1 MVEVAVPK
9 SKSPRSIASQHK
21 KADTIIIHTNC
32 QRKTLNQAPKM
43 HLDRFPSSDGESKT
57 FDSVCSSP
65 IYSNMFDNSEHDVSD
80 WCDIS
85 GSDGLSLTNTL
96 DGQLP
101 FSYGMNS
108 PHSEEC
114 LPSDLA
120 DIPFGNL
127 LSPAIDIDFRN
138 HSSSPLYYEDEDSD
152 DGSLDSMLPGRDN
165 VDFSC
170 SQQHTCKT
178 RMVED
183 IRSPPTSITSDE
195 IPLNMTCLSK
205 NSIYKEFKTSEDL
218 MDEQIREIPDKNIN
232 EQWFEN
238 SKLTDYVGSDMA
250 EFSDYSD
257 KLKEYYYSP
266 IDCGSSSRDSND
278 SFPGVIDFTT
288 YNSKT
293 PRKYDD
299 IQNNVQNDE
308 LPSLNEV
315 QTEILPSMN
324 RSRLYLSNQNEFP
337 KFEGIKQENDIM
349 VHDLDKISETKSS
362 NDERQ
367 VTWTQSGTK
376 SHKSAGSMSH
386 ICYWVDCKT
395 VFPSQSSL
403 VRHIE
408 KFHVDQRKREDFSCL
423 WVGCPRKLRPFNAR
437 YKLLIHM
444 RVHSGEKPNKCMHG
458 GVFLVSLN

>member
-1 MVEVAVPK
+1 
-9 SKSPRSIASQHK
+9 
-21 KADTIIIHTNC
+21 
-32 QRKTLNQAPKM
+32 M

-65 IYSNMFDNSEHDVSD
+65 IYSNMFDHSEHDVSE

-101 FSYGMNS
+101 FSYNMNS
-108 PHSEEC
+108 PNNEEC

-138 HSSSPLYYEDEDSD
+138 HSSSPLYYDDGDSD
-152 DGSLDSMLPGRDN
+152 DGSLDSMLPGKDN

-170 SQQHTCKT
+170 SQHHTCKT

-183 IRSPPTSITSDE
+183 IRSPSVSVTSDE
-195 IPLNMTCLSK
+195 VPLNMTCLGK
-205 NSIYKEFKTSEDL
+205 NNIYKEFKTNEDF
-218 MDEQIREIPDKNIN
+218 MDGQIREISDKNIN

-238 SKLTDYVGSDMA
+238 SKLTDCVGSDMVELTDCVGSDMV
-250 EFSDYSD
+250 EFSNYSD
-257 KLKEYYYSP
+257 RLKEYYYSP
-266 IDCGSSSRDSND
+266 IDCCSNSRDSVD
-278 SFPGVIDFTT
+278 SFPGVVDFTT
-288 YNSKT
+288 YNCKVPS
-293 PRKYDD
+293 KYDD
-299 IQNNVQNDE
+299 IQVNVQNDE

-315 QTEILPSMN
+315 PIEILPSMN

-337 KFEGIKQENDIM
+337 KFDGIKQEKDIM
-349 VHDLDKISETKSS
+349 VNDLDNISATKSS
-362 NDERQ
+362 NDQRQ

-376 SHKSAGSMSH
+376 PRKSAGSMSH

-444 RVHSGEKPNKCMHG
+444 RVHSGEKPNKCM
-458 GVFLVSLN
+458 VSELNFFRISLC

>member
-1 MVEVAVPK
+1 
-9 SKSPRSIASQHK
+9 
-21 KADTIIIHTNC
+21 
-32 QRKTLNQAPKM
+32 M

-138 HSSSPLYYEDEDSD
+138 HSSSPLYYDDGDSD

-165 VDFSC
+165 IDFSC
-170 SQQHTCKT
+170 PQQHNCKT

-183 IRSPPTSITSDE
+183 IRSPSTSITSDE
-195 IPLNMTCLSK
+195 VPLNMTCLGK

-218 MDEQIREIPDKNIN
+218 MDGQIREIPDKNIN

-266 IDCGSSSRDSND
+266 VNCSSNSRDSDD
-278 SFPGVIDFTT
+278 SFPGVVDFTT
-288 YNSKT
+288 YNSKV

-299 IQNNVQNDE
+299 IQVNVQNDE
-308 LPSLNEV
+308 LPSLNQV

-337 KFEGIKQENDIM
+337 KLIGIKQEKDIM
-349 VHDLDKISETKSS
+349 VLTWTKFLKQSLLMTRDKSRGLKVVPNLENLQDRCLTFVTGWTARLFFPAKVALSDILRSFMSIRERGKIS
-362 NDERQ
+362 
-367 VTWTQSGTK
+367 
-376 SHKSAGSMSH
+376 A
-386 ICYWVDCKT
+386 
-395 VFPSQSSL
+395 VFGLDVQES
-403 VRHIE
+403 
-408 KFHVDQRKREDFSCL
+408 
-423 WVGCPRKLRPFNAR
+423 
-437 YKLLIHM
+437 
-444 RVHSGEKPNKCMHG
+444 
-458 GVFLVSLN
+458 